1 MSETGWVCSCNVHA
15 VGLVREEQ
23 RGPVDAGYFHGVCW
37 CCEPAFG
44 RADETCEARSALES
58 LSLDMDIREEQMHE
72 EEEARAP
79 MRSPRT

>member
-1 MSETGWVCSCNVHA
+1 MFTPSASCA
-15 VGLVREEQ
+15 KQ
-23 RGPVDAGYFHGVCW
+23 RGPVDACYFHGVCW
-37 CCEPAFG
+37 CCEPEFG
-44 RADETCEARSALES
+44 REDETCEARSVLES